1 MAESVDALVSNTS
14 GFTSIP
20 VRPRVWV
27 LKRRK
32 LKNSLR
38 FSFLLPVTRW
48 FVGINVKCL
57 RDKVNPR
64 PKVEDLLDGV
74 GSLFGSSKTK
84 QQQQRIA
91 ILEAENRNL
100 VNDIKNLNSK
110 IKTMETEHKTAIDRL
125 SEQLNKIFNFFP
137 HIKELMNFESF
148 CRKVGFG
155 MEMMQRLFNHE
166 SVGFKG
172 ETYSHEYQ
180 RKFSTPHSVAKI
192 EPDPKQPQKFRLN
205 IDGIEICDWFRQ
217 KQKEFLHSIGV
228 KPQERQEKK
237 GLKI

>member
-1 MAESVDALVSNTS
+1 MFPPNT
-14 GFTSIP
+14 T
-20 VRPRVWV
+20 
-27 LKRRK
+27 
-32 LKNSLR
+32 
-38 FSFLLPVTRW
+38 TQ
-48 FVGINVKCL
+48 CL

-74 GSLFGSSKTK
+74 GLLFGSSKTK

-91 ILEAENRNL
+91 VLEAENRNL
-100 VNDIKNLNSK
+100 VNDIKNLDSK

-148 CRKVGFG
+148 CRKVSFG
-155 MEMMQRLFNHE
+155 MEMVQRLFNHE

-192 EPDPKQPQKFRLN
+192 ELDPKQPQKFRLN